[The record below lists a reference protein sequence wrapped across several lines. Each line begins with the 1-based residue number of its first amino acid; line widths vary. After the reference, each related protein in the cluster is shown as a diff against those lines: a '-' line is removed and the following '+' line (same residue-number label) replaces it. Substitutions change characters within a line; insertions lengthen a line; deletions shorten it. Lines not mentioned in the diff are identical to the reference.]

1 MKKLHFKIIA
11 LIFISGLSLMAI
23 CCSPKTPKTSKNL
36 DKQVEK
42 VLKQQI
48 LEAAAWVLLQEPVT
62 VTSSFS
68 SRSAGG
74 KNDFYS
80 EGDYWWPDPEN
91 PEGPYIQRDGMT
103 NPHNF
108 VAHRLAMIRFG
119 EIIGSLAS
127 AYKIT
132 KDKKYVEHAIKHLN
146 AWFVDQDTKMNP
158 HLEFA
163 QAIKG
168 RFTGRGI
175 GIIDTI
181 HLMDVAQGIIVMQN
195 EINSDDLNAV
205 KIWFKQYLTW
215 LMTHPNGKAEMAAK
229 NNHGTCFIMQVASF
243 AKLTQDSELLKFCSS
258 RYKTVLLPSQM
269 AQNGSFPLEM
279 ARTKPY
285 GYSIFNL
292 DAMAT
297 LCQILST
304 KEDNLWLYES
314 SDGKSIKKGVTFLYP
329 FIADK
334 SKWPLKPDVMYWEEW
349 PVAHSFLVFAAR
361 AYQKKEWLNTW
372 ENLEHQPQVEEVV
385 RNLVIKYPLI
395 WVD

>member
-181 HLMDVAQGIIVMQN
+181 H
-195 EINSDDLNAV
+195 
-205 KIWFKQYLTW
+205 
-215 LMTHPNGKAEMAAK
+215 
-229 NNHGTCFIMQVASF
+229 
-243 AKLTQDSELLKFCSS
+243 
-258 RYKTVLLPSQM
+258 
-269 AQNGSFPLEM
+269 
-279 ARTKPY
+279 
-285 GYSIFNL
+285 
-292 DAMAT
+292 
-297 LCQILST
+297 
-304 KEDNLWLYES
+304 
-314 SDGKSIKKGVTFLYP
+314 
-329 FIADK
+329 
-334 SKWPLKPDVMYWEEW
+334 
-349 PVAHSFLVFAAR
+349 
-361 AYQKKEWLNTW
+361 
-372 ENLEHQPQVEEVV
+372 
-385 RNLVIKYPLI
+385 
-395 WVD
+395 